1 MEMLFVF
8 YFLFFSSLSF
18 LFSQQQQTR
27 VAFELMQI
35 VWVFFASAEGFISRE
50 GKSSHTKL
58 EYIYTNQR
66 FLSDG
71 TTGGLPT
78 NYSVSFLLF
87 YFYYFFSRTCLS
99 CFVFLVFFF
108 PPSSLSPF
116 GSLQSTAIENE
127 MRQWQEINAS
137 QLVCMSKLYV

>member
-18 LFSQQQQTR
+18 LFSQQQQQQQTR

-66 FLSDG
+66 FLSDD
-71 TTGGLPT
+71 LI
-78 NYSVSFLLF
+78 
-87 YFYYFFSRTCLS
+87 
-99 CFVFLVFFF
+99 
-108 PPSSLSPF
+108 SLHV
-116 GSLQSTAIENE
+116 
-127 MRQWQEINAS
+127 R
-137 QLVCMSKLYV
+137 